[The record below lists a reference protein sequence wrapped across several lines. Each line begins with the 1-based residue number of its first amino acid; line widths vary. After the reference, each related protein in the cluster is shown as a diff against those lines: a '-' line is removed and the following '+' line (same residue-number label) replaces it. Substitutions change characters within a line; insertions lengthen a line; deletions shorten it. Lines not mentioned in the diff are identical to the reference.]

1 MPNKNVINWDTI
13 KEKNENDS
21 EILDIY
27 IYEFIQP
34 AKHTKTKPKDIKGT
48 EQNHFGY

>member
-13 KEKNENDS
+13 KEKNANDS

-27 IYEFIQP
+27 IYEFI
-34 AKHTKTKPKDIKGT
+34 
-48 EQNHFGY
+48 